1 MWGWPCSAVTC
12 CCRWTRW
19 LSGSAGVVSG
29 RVGPA
34 DSPLQTRQ
42 KPNSS
47 THLFALKNIQNIRLL
62 FEPDIWLVICSWSR
76 YLIKESFVRTKI
88 HVLLLL
94 YSYSTRWP
102 VPVYFSIFFYI
113 SNSRIF
119 MCFVMKFFYSKK
131 KPAAYSAGNLTF
143 FNIRLLKKVGLFG
156 RIQSI
161 KKAGLFSGYPVHP
174 FFELACMWYTFLA
187 RLEKYCS

>member
-76 YLIKESFVRTKI
+76 YLIKEIFVRIKI

-94 YSYSTRWP
+94 YSYSTR
-102 VPVYFSIFFYI
+102 YRYIFQFFSIYQTVAYLCVSLWSFFIAKKSLLHIRPEIWPFLI
-113 SNSRIF
+113 SAF
-119 MCFVMKFFYSKK
+119 
-131 KPAAYSAGNLTF
+131 
-143 FNIRLLKKVGLFG
+143 
-156 RIQSI
+156 
-161 KKAGLFSGYPVHP
+161 
-174 FFELACMWYTFLA
+174 
-187 RLEKYCS
+187 